1 MADTQVIAVFRDE
14 VRAHAAVRDLE
25 GLGIPIGDI
34 RVDERADAAAPARV
48 GAGLTI
54 GIAVG
59 AIVGALVCA
68 PASFIDVGGV
78 AFGVRLA
85 IAAIA
90 GAIAGGTIGFVIGG
104 GFSAAGEPD
113 QPPAGTAVT
122 IAVAA
127 GRSDADVRR
136 VLERHHP
143 EHVATDSADHRLAGG
158 VAQDVAHDV
167 GHKLREAADQ

>member
-1 MADTQVIAVFRDE
+1 MSDVDVAGSAQRGQPEAQRRSHPAHATRAFGRGDRGYDASMADTQVIAVFRDE

-104 GFSAAGEPD
+104 GF
-113 QPPAGTAVT
+113 
-122 IAVAA
+122 
-127 GRSDADVRR
+127 
-136 VLERHHP
+136 
-143 EHVATDSADHRLAGG
+143 
-158 VAQDVAHDV
+158 
-167 GHKLREAADQ
+167 